1 MIAGATGGEVC
12 SLCNTRVT
20 GLEMVSSGGGLAG
33 ISPDAS
39 YVGDS
44 GCAPKLT
51 PHSYNKQ
58 SPFTPAWGLVSSTF
72 ALKWVWGT
80 VQSRPQ
86 CVFHTVHTCY
96 ARTCPTFSRSGSL
109 RGLTSTLGTA

>member
-58 SPFTPAWGLVSSTF
+58 SPLTPAWGLVSSTF
-72 ALKWVWGT
+72 ALKWVWER
-80 VQSRPQ
+80 SSPIL
-86 CVFHTVHTCY
+86 CVY
-96 ARTCPTFSRSGSL
+96 
-109 RGLTSTLGTA
+109 STLSTLVMPEPAPHFPAQVHSGA